1 MLTLRRGYA
10 IVADAGTHKVIT
22 GTKQAKPGKRIAVS
36 VSDGAFWAE
45 VS

>member
-1 MLTLRRGYA
+1 MATLSRGFA
-10 IVADAGTHKVIT
+10 IVEDASTHKVIT
-22 GTKQAKPGKRIAVS
+22 GTKQAKPGKRIAVA